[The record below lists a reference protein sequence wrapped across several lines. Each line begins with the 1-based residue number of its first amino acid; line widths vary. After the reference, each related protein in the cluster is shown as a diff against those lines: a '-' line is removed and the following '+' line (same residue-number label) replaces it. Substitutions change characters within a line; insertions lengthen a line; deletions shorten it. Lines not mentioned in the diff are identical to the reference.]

1 MLYRLPKSDNVSEM
15 KENLDIDFE
24 ISEEDMADLIKLKE
38 NTQAMSV

>member
-1 MLYRLPKSDNVSEM
+1 M